1 MCVWC
6 VCLNFPTCDVRR
18 YVHISAPF
26 IFLLLLL
33 LLLLLFLL
41 FEVFVAILIA
51 LIAILISL
59 IALVLAAVLGDG
71 HILLRRNRRRQRLL
85 PATQGGQKHSPYAT
99 RWCAF
104 TS

>member
-1 MCVWC
+1 MYVC

-26 IFLLLLL
+26 IFLLLL
-33 LLLLLFLL
+33 FLL

-51 LIAILISL
+51 ILISLISL
-59 IALVLAAVLGDG
+59 IALVLPAVLGDG

-85 PATQGGQKHSPYAT
+85 PATQGGQKHSP
-99 RWCAF
+99 
-104 TS
+104 